1 MQISSSVS
9 FGISERDS
17 KRRSNGTR
25 ARGKKVYPPTLMH
38 HLLPSHAG
46 LTSSACGSGT
56 CSPGITP
63 VVSTVHALQVVADDE
78 IAMEEHDTP
87 LDWVVTPEGA
97 VATHTKYP
105 QPGKLDW
112 TKLRPDQYDSIPFL
126 KTLRK
131 ELDI

>member
-25 ARGKKVYPPTLMH
+25 GKKVYPPTLLH
-38 HLLPSHAG
+38 PQLPPHAD

-131 ELDI
+131 ELDN